1 LTLPDFRVPLPE
13 EIRRLTPYVPGKPI
27 EELERELGITGAVKL
42 ASNENPLGPSRSVLE
57 VVQEAFRHVHRYPD
71 GSAFRLK
78 RSLSAYLQVPEDRLV
93 LGNGSNEL
101 LVLLA
106 ECVVRPGD
114 EVVFA
119 RPAFVVYPLV
129 TQLLRGIPRVVP
141 LKDDAHDLEAF
152 ADALS
157 PRTRLVFVCNPNNP
171 TGTIVTRNAIEAL
184 LERTSPETLVVLDEA
199 YYEYV
204 DDPAY
209 FESLHLLE
217 RHPNVAVLR
226 TFSKAFGL
234 AGLRVGYGVVHPV
247 LADAVQRARQ
257 PFNVNQMALAAAEA
271 ALLDRDHVRKVVDL
285 NRRMRRLLEQGLARL
300 GVRVAPSQANF
311 VYFRVPSAFKV
322 YEALLA
328 KGVIVRPMGDE
339 ALRVTTGTE
348 EETRRFLDAF
358 AEVVRW

>member
-1 LTLPDFRVPLPE
+1 LTLPEFRVPLPE
-13 EIRRLTPYVPGKPI
+13 EIRRLKPYVPGKPI
-27 EELERELGITGAVKL
+27 EELEREMGITGAVKL
-42 ASNENPLGPSRSVLE
+42 ASNENPLGPSRNVLSVIE
-57 VVQEAFRHVHRYPD
+57 DSFRHIHRYPD

-78 RSLSAYLQVPEDRLV
+78 RSLSAYLDVPEERLI

-129 TQLLRGIPRVVP
+129 TQLLRGVARVVP
-141 LKDDAHDLEAF
+141 LKGDTHDLEGF
-152 ADALS
+152 ASVLS
-157 PRTRLVFVCNPNNP
+157 DKTRLVFICNPNNP
-171 TGTIVTRNAIEAL
+171 TGTILSRDAIEEFL
-184 LERTSPETLVVLDEA
+184 GKVSPEALVVLDEA

-204 DDPAY
+204 EDPSY
-209 FESLHLLE
+209 FETLHLLE
-217 RHPNVAVLR
+217 RYPNLAVLR

-234 AGLRVGYGVVHPV
+234 AGLRVGYGVAHPT

-257 PFNVNQMALAAAEA
+257 PFNVNMLALAAAEA
-271 ALLDRDHVRKVVDL
+271 ALMDREHVRKVVDL
-285 NRRMRRLLEQGLARL
+285 NRRMRRLLEEGLAKL

-311 VYFRVPSAFKV
+311 VYFHVPDAFRI
-322 YEALLA
+322 YERLLSR
-328 KGVIVRPMGDE
+328 GVIVRPMGDE

-358 AEVVRW
+358 DEVIRL